1 MAGTRV
7 VQVPRQGTHGGIEVS
22 QTGANQDGHLPLA
35 GITVIDLSQIYNGPY
50 ATFLMAAAGARVIKI
65 EPPGGEPLR
74 RRGVVAG
81 AALPFA
87 MLNGNKDAIVLD
99 LKTPEGLATL
109 KELVRDADV
118 LVENFAP
125 GTTERLGVDADT
137 LQAINPRLIYASST
151 GFGVD
156 GPYRTYPAMDL
167 TVQAMSGIMSITGF
181 PDRPPVKA
189 GPALCDFFAGIHL
202 YGAIATALYDRANSG
217 VARRVSV
224 AMQDAVYASLSSSL
238 GMVWGSRDD
247 PEPPAPRTGNRHGG
261 MAESPYNV
269 YPTQDGW
276 LAIICVG
283 ERQWTQLCKV
293 MGREDLTR
301 DARFASLGARVAV
314 MDEVDTI
321 VSAWTSAQS
330 KETAFAAL
338 MAAGV
343 PCAPVR
349 TLPEVM
355 EDPNMHARG
364 ALQRQDHPE
373 LGPIIVQHS
382 PLRYDGAS
390 LAQLRPSR
398 PLGADTDA
406 VLADLARRARTAARD

>member
-1 MAGTRV
+1 MNDPHLSA
-7 VQVPRQGTHGGIEVS
+7 PS
-22 QTGANQDGHLPLA
+22 GAHQPLA

-50 ATFLMAAAGARVIKI
+50 ATFLMAAAGARVIKV

-74 RRGVVAG
+74 KRGVVGG

-99 LKTPEGLATL
+99 LKTPEGLAALT
-109 KELVRDADV
+109 ELVRGADV

-125 GTTERLGVDADT
+125 GTTARLGIDADAM
-137 LQAINPRLIYASST
+137 QAVNPRLIYASST

-167 TVQAMSGIMSITGF
+167 TVQAMAGIMSITGYA
-181 PDRPPVKA
+181 DRPPVKA

-202 YGAIATALYDRANSG
+202 YGAIATALFDRERTG

-238 GMVWGSRDD
+238 GMVWGRRND
-247 PEPPAPRTGNRHGG
+247 PEPPPPRTGNRHGG
-261 MAESPYNV
+261 LAEAPYNV
-269 YPTQDGW
+269 YPTLDGW
-276 LAIICVG
+276 IAIICVG
-283 ERQWTQLCKV
+283 DRQWTRLCAV

-301 DARFASLGARVAV
+301 DPRFASLKDRVAI
-314 MDEVDTI
+314 MDEVDAI
-321 VSAWTSAQS
+321 VSDWTSAHT
-330 KETAFAAL
+330 KEAAFARL
-338 MAAGV
+338 MEAGV

-355 EDPNMHARG
+355 ADENMHARG
-364 ALQRQDHPE
+364 SLQWQDHPE
-373 LGPIIVQHS
+373 LGRIVVQHS
-382 PLRYDGAS
+382 PLRYEGAG
-390 LAQLRPSR
+390 LAPLRPSHA
-398 PLGADTDA
+398 LGADTDR
-406 VLADLARRARTAARD
+406 VLAELSTATDKAPRA